1 MPTEVGINVRDV
13 STPAVVI
20 DLDVVERNL
29 VRMTDYCSTHRIGL
43 RPHTKTHKTIEAARR
58 QLELGAIGLTVAK
71 VGEAEVMAAAD
82 AKEILVAHPIIGDEK
97 LRRLAALTPKT
108 GIIVAVD
115 SLTTAQSLSRIAVE
129 TGCQFGV
136 LIEFDSGA
144 LRCGV
149 AAGPHAAELGKQI
162 ARLPNLK
169 LRGLFTYF
177 GSVWGDPAE
186 RTTEIERLK
195 SNVSTTIA
203 AFLAAGLSTEIVSA
217 GSTPA
222 AELSH
227 LVPGITEI
235 RPGTYIYNDLNTH
248 YQGLCSLDD
257 CAVSVVTTVVSTA
270 VPGHV
275 IVDAG
280 SKTLSS
286 DLLSAGPK
294 HGHGYVREADATL
307 TRLNEEHGFLSAKN
321 LSQFSVGQVL
331 AVIPNHV
338 CTCINMHDEVLV
350 ARGGKIVGSWN
361 VDARGKVR

>member
-1 MPTEVGINVRDV
+1 MPIEAGIRVRDL

-20 DLDVVERNL
+20 DLDVMERNL
-29 VRMTDYCSTHRIGL
+29 ARMADYCATHGVKL

-71 VGEAEVMAAAD
+71 VGEAEVMAATGAR
-82 AKEILVAHPIIGDEK
+82 EILVAHPIIGDEK
-97 LRRLAALTPKT
+97 LRRLAALTSKT
-108 GIIVAVD
+108 DIIVAVD
-115 SLTTAQSLSRIAVE
+115 SVTTAQSLSRIAAE
-129 TGCQFGV
+129 TGCQFGIV
-136 LIEFDSGA
+136 IEFDSGSQ
-144 LRCGV
+144 RCGV
-149 AAGPHAAELGKQI
+149 APGVPAAELGRKI

-177 GSVWGDPAE
+177 GSVWGVPAE
-186 RTTEIERLK
+186 RSAEIERLK
-195 SNVSTTIA
+195 SDVSTTIA
-203 AFLAAGLSTEIVSA
+203 AVRAAGLSTQIVSA

-257 CAVSVVTTVVSTA
+257 CAVSVLTTVVSTA

-294 HGHGYVREADATL
+294 RGYGYVREVDATL
-307 TRLNEEHGFLSAKN
+307 TKLNEEHGFLSAEN

-331 AVIPNHV
+331 SVIPNHV
-338 CTCINMHDEVLV
+338 CTCINMHDELFL
-350 ARGGKIVGSWN
+350 AREGRIVGSWN
-361 VDARGKVR
+361 VAARGKVR

>member
-1 MPTEVGINVRDV
+1 MPTEAGIRVRDL

-20 DLDVVERNL
+20 DLDVMERNL
-29 VRMTDYCSTHRIGL
+29 ARIADYCATHGIKL
-43 RPHTKTHKTIEAARR
+43 RPHTKTHKTIEAAQR

-71 VGEAEVMAAAD
+71 VGEAEVMAATGARD
-82 AKEILVAHPIIGDEK
+82 ILVAHPIIGDEK
-97 LRRLAALTPKT
+97 LRRLATLTLGT
-108 GIIVAVD
+108 DIIVAVD
-115 SLTTAQSLSRIAVE
+115 SLTTGQALSRIAVE
-129 TGCQFGV
+129 TNCEFGV
-136 LIEFDSGA
+136 LIEFDSGSQ
-144 LRCGV
+144 RCGV
-149 AAGPHAAELGKQI
+149 APGVPAAELGSQI

-177 GSVWGDPAE
+177 GSVWGTPAE
-186 RTTEIERLK
+186 RSAEIERLK
-195 SNVSTTIA
+195 SDVSTTIA
-203 AFLAAGLSTEIVSA
+203 TFRAADLSTEIVSA

-257 CAVSVVTTVVSTA
+257 CAVSVLTAVVSTA

-294 HGHGYVREADATL
+294 RGYGYVREFDATL
-307 TRLNEEHGFLSAKN
+307 TKLNEEHGFLSAEN

-331 AVIPNHV
+331 SVIPNHV
-338 CTCINMHDEVLV
+338 CTCINMHDEVFL
-350 ARGGKIVGSWN
+350 AREGKIVGSWN
-361 VDARGKVR
+361 VAARGKVR

>member
-1 MPTEVGINVRDV
+1 MPGEIGFKVRDV

-20 DLDVVERNL
+20 DLNVMERNL
-29 VRMTDYCSTHRIGL
+29 ARMAEYCSAHGLGL
-43 RPHTKTHKTIEAARR
+43 RPHTKTHKTIEAAQR

-71 VGEAEVMAAAD
+71 VGEAEVMAAAG
-82 AKEILVAHPIIGDEK
+82 AREILVAHPIIGDEK
-97 LRRLAALTPKT
+97 LRRLAALTSKT
-108 GIIVAVD
+108 DIIVAVD
-115 SLTTAQSLSRIAVE
+115 SLATAQSLSRIAIE
-129 TGCQFGV
+129 TGCQFGIV
-136 LIEFDSGA
+136 VEFDSGS

-149 AAGPHAAELGKQI
+149 APGAHAATLGKQI
-162 ARLPNLK
+162 ATLPNLK

-177 GSVWGDPAE
+177 GSVWGTPDE
-186 RTTEIERLK
+186 RATEIERLK
-195 SNVSTTIA
+195 SDVSSTIA
-203 AFLAAGLSTEIVSA
+203 AFRAAGLSTEIVSA

-294 HGHGYVREADATL
+294 RGYGYVRESEATL
-307 TRLNEEHGFLSAKN
+307 IKLNEEHGFLTAED

-331 AVIPNHV
+331 SVIPNHV
-338 CTCINMHDEVLV
+338 CTCINMHDEVLL
-350 ARGGKIVGSWN
+350 AREGKIVGSWN
-361 VDARGKVR
+361 VAARGKVR